1 MTSSVLPPFS
11 SKVTVVT
18 GPLSPPSSLVQT
30 RRECGVTSIYLPK
43 NSSGFEASWPNT
55 KRYLPPTRT
64 SISQERRNMPIDF
77 GTHHCLNSSGLVHAS
92 NTMRAGPLK
101 VRVTTSSRSDFRS
114 TVVRFFIGVAS
125 LSLLASIDLLLPFQ
139 LLDNLVQLVEARVPE
154 LAIPLDPGRLFLQ
167 SARAELAGPH
177 APDLLRGD
185 EPGLLQDAD
194 VLLHAREGHMELLGK
209 VRNRSVGTPELL
221 QNAAS
226 GGVRERSERGI
237 EAGLLILNH
246 SVQYSAWIG
255 GRQGQAER
263 ALPARLSP
271 NRPVS
276 RCRLDRLGD
285 SRLLVRS
292 RRRATSFCWG
302 HEIRRPAVRPRNR
315 LVAVSSGDRHPAGP
329 IYTIEEV
336 L

>member
-18 GPLSPPSSLVQT
+18 GPPSPPSSLVQT
-30 RRECGVTSIYLPK
+30 RRDCGVTSIYLPK

-64 SISQERRNMPIDF
+64 SISQERRNMPIDC
-77 GTHHCLNSSGLVHAS
+77 GAPQRMSSSGLVQAS

-114 TVVRFFIGVAS
+114 TIVRLFMGVGS

-139 LLDNLVQLVEARVPE
+139 FLDDLVQLVEACVPE
-154 LAIPLDPGRLFLQ
+154 LAVPLDPGRLFLQ

-185 EPGLLQDAD
+185 EARLLQDAD
-194 VLLHAREGHMELLGK
+194 MLLHARAGHVELLGK
-209 VRNRSVGTPELL
+209 LRDRSVCTSELL

-226 GGVRERSERGI
+226 GGVRER
-237 EAGLLILNH
+237 
-246 SVQYSAWIG
+246 
-255 GRQGQAER
+255 
-263 ALPARLSP
+263 
-271 NRPVS
+271 
-276 RCRLDRLGD
+276 
-285 SRLLVRS
+285 
-292 RRRATSFCWG
+292 
-302 HEIRRPAVRPRNR
+302 
-315 LVAVSSGDRHPAGP
+315 
-329 IYTIEEV
+329 
-336 L
+336 